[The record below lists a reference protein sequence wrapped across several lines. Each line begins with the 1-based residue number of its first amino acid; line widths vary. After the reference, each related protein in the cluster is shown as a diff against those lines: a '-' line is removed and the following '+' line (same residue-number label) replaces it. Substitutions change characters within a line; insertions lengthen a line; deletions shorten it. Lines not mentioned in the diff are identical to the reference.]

1 MGRPWTFF
9 QRVGAGF
16 IAALLVA
23 LVLTCTLAVELV
35 SARSSRRANLLAMS
49 MDRLEVEHLRGAFTD
64 KVSSER
70 SVVLSDDAFFAE
82 DRVRA
87 RECFIVTHE
96 RLVPRLVTPP
106 AATLLESV
114 LRAEQEH
121 EQAVREWVAIHATR
135 ALHSRREA
143 LFEER
148 ARDTRLRTYATLHQL
163 TARMESRVG
172 ASLQSVVETEEQVLL
187 LSLVAMSLVLA
198 LVATSGGL
206 LLSRL
211 SSPRSG
217 VEPTRINP
225 LIASPHTG
233 NARGRV
239 APRATDDPGAPSVS
253 GPMMKPG
260 ASEKELDRAED
271 DARPR
276 TQERKARTFFFAEA
290 LIDSLL
296 DEDASSRREAA
307 SSAPHTGNTPRGC
320 TEAGHP
326 SALTVDEATLRGD
339 AREMMARIGV
349 RAHDLGLPFDTLQW
363 LLRGLER
370 VDPSSEPDRVRDGVG
385 RALEQSRRLGQ
396 LLLDLWDVSSQL
408 TGRQVAEPVDLSHL
422 AHEVMERFTEPAAW
436 AGSPL
441 LLDAEPG
448 LVGRWDR
455 LGLEQVLT
463 HLIAHALELGAGHP
477 VRLRVERVGRTRA
490 RIVVEGMPL
499 PDGGAGLGR
508 HLVQQWVDSHGGT
521 LRMEGTSGDK
531 ATCTVE
537 LPLLEQPLESA
548 PA

>member
-1 MGRPWTFF
+1 MRRPWTFF

-35 SARSSRRANLLAMS
+35 SARSSLRANLLELS
-49 MDRLEVEHLRGAFTD
+49 MDRLEAERLRRAFSD

-82 DRVRA
+82 DRVRS
-87 RECFIVTHE
+87 RERFIVTHE

-106 AATLLESV
+106 AASLLESV

-135 ALHSRREA
+135 AAHSRREA

-148 ARDTRLRTYATLHQL
+148 ARSTRLRTYATLHQL
-163 TARMESRVG
+163 TTRMESRLG
-172 ASLQSVVETEEQVLL
+172 TSLQSVVETDTQALR

-206 LLSRL
+206 LLARL
-211 SSPRSG
+211 SPPR
-217 VEPTRINP
+217 VEVRPSRIKPLAGSDRETRS
-225 LIASPHTG
+225 AS
-233 NARGRV
+233 
-239 APRATDDPGAPSVS
+239 
-253 GPMMKPG
+253 G
-260 ASEKELDRAED
+260 ASEKEQARAEEG
-271 DARPR
+271 ARPR
-276 TQERKARTFFFAEA
+276 SRAGTFFFAEA

-296 DEDASSRREAA
+296 DEDGPSRGEAA
-307 SSAPHTGNTPRGC
+307 SPGEVPPRGA
-320 TEAGHP
+320 TEAGHRP
-326 SALTVDEATLRGD
+326 VSMVDESTLLGD

-349 RAHDLGLPFDTLQW
+349 RAHELGIPFDTLQW

-370 VDPSSEPDRVRDGVG
+370 VDPSSEPDRVRAGVG

-408 TGRQVAEPVDLSHL
+408 TGRQVVEPVDLSHL
-422 AHEVMERFTEPAAW
+422 AHEVMERFTGSAAH

-441 LLDAEPG
+441 LFDAEPG

-463 HLIAHALELGAGHP
+463 HLISHALELGAGRP
-477 VRLRVERVGRTRA
+477 VRLRVERVGRARA
-490 RIVVEGMPL
+490 RIVVEGLPL
-499 PDGGAGLGR
+499 LDGGAGLGR

-521 LRMEGTSGDK
+521 LRMEGTAGDG

>member
-35 SARSSRRANLLAMS
+35 SARSSRRANLLELS
-49 MDRLEVEHLRGAFTD
+49 MDRLEVERLRRAFTD

-87 RECFIVTHE
+87 RERFIVTHE
-96 RLVPRLVTPP
+96 RLVSRLVTPP
-106 AATLLESV
+106 AATLLSSA

-163 TARMESRVG
+163 TTRMESRLG
-172 ASLQSVVETEEQVLL
+172 TSLQSVVETEEQVLL
-187 LSLVAMSLVLA
+187 LSLVTMGLVLT

-211 SSPRSG
+211 PPPRVEASPPRIEPRVESVQGASG
-217 VEPTRINP
+217 VSE
-225 LIASPHTG
+225 
-233 NARGRV
+233 RGDE
-239 APRATDDPGAPSVS
+239 T
-253 GPMMKPG
+253 
-260 ASEKELDRAED
+260 
-271 DARPR
+271 ARPR
-276 TQERKARTFFFAEA
+276 TRAGTFFFAEA

-296 DEDASSRREAA
+296 DEDSPSRGDATRPGDV
-307 SSAPHTGNTPRGC
+307 SKTTPRES
-320 TEAGHP
+320 TEVDP
-326 SALTVDEATLRGD
+326 RSALKVDEAD
-339 AREMMARIGV
+339 AHEMMARIGV
-349 RAHDLGLPFDTLQW
+349 RAHDLGIPFDTLQW

-422 AHEVMERFTEPAAW
+422 AHEVMERFTESAAQ

-441 LLDAEPG
+441 LFDAEPG

-521 LRMEGTSGDK
+521 LRMEGTSGDG

>member
-35 SARSSRRANLLAMS
+35 SARSNRRANLLAMS
-49 MDRLEVEHLRGAFTD
+49 MDRLEVERLRRAFTD

-82 DRVRA
+82 DRVRS
-87 RECFIVTHE
+87 RERFIVTHE
-96 RLVPRLVTPP
+96 RLVSRGVTPP
-106 AATLLESV
+106 AAALLASV

-135 ALHSRREA
+135 AAHSRREA

-148 ARDTRLRTYATLHQL
+148 ARDTRLATYATLQQL
-163 TARMESRVG
+163 STRMESQVG
-172 ASLQSVVETEEQVLL
+172 TSLQSVVETDEQVLL
-187 LSLVAMSLVLA
+187 LSLVTMSLVLVLA
-198 LVATSGGL
+198 ATSGGL

-211 SSPRSG
+211 PPPR
-217 VEPTRINP
+217 VE
-225 LIASPHTG
+225 ASPP
-233 NARGRV
+233 RIK
-239 APRATDDPGAPSVS
+239 PRAESVQAAN
-253 GPMMKPG
+253 G
-260 ASEKELDRAED
+260 ASERVDEA
-271 DARPR
+271 ARPR
-276 TQERKARTFFFAEA
+276 TRAGTFFFAEA

-296 DEDASSRREAA
+296 DEDSPSRGEAA
-307 SSAPHTGNTPRGC
+307 RPGDGSKTPPRGSP
-320 TEAGHP
+320 EVDPRA
-326 SALTVDEATLRGD
+326 ALTVEEATLRSD
-339 AREMMARIGV
+339 AHEMMARIGV
-349 RAHDLGLPFDTLQW
+349 RAHDLGIPFDTLQW

-396 LLLDLWDVSSQL
+396 LLLNLWDVSSQL

-422 AHEVMERFTEPAAW
+422 AREVMERFTESATR

-448 LVGRWDR
+448 LVGRWER

-463 HLIAHALELGAGHP
+463 HLISHALELGAGHP

-508 HLVQQWVDSHGGT
+508 HLVQQWVDAHGGT
-521 LRMEGTSGDK
+521 LRMEGTPGDG

-537 LPLLEQPLESA
+537 LPLLEQPLEST

>member
-1 MGRPWTFF
+1 M
-9 QRVGAGF
+9 GAGF
-16 IAALLVA
+16 IVALLVA

-35 SARSSRRANLLAMS
+35 SARSSRRANLLELT
-49 MDRLEVEHLRGAFTD
+49 MDRLEVEGLRRAFSD

-82 DRVRA
+82 DRVRS
-87 RECFIVTHE
+87 RERFIVTHE

-106 AATLLESV
+106 AAALLESV

-135 ALHSRREA
+135 VSHSRREA

-163 TARMESRVG
+163 TTRMESRLG
-172 ASLQSVVETEEQVLL
+172 TSLQSVVETDAQALL
-187 LSLVAMSLVLA
+187 LSLVTMGLLLA

-211 SSPRSG
+211 SRPR
-217 VEPTRINP
+217 VE
-225 LIASPHTG
+225 ASPSRIKPLVEH
-233 NARGRV
+233 AQE
-239 APRATDDPGAPSVS
+239 ASRASSVS
-253 GPMMKPG
+253 
-260 ASEKELDRAED
+260 ETELDEA
-271 DARPR
+271 ARPR
-276 TQERKARTFFFAEA
+276 TQERRAGTFFFAEA

-296 DEDASSRREAA
+296 DENSPSRVATPEPRDVSE
-307 SSAPHTGNTPRGC
+307 NTPHRSM
-320 TEAGHP
+320 EARHR
-326 SALTVDEATLRGD
+326 SARTVDGVTPLGD
-339 AREMMARIGV
+339 TREMMARIGV
-349 RAHDLGLPFDTLQW
+349 RAHELGIPLDTLQW
-363 LLRGLER
+363 LLCGLER
-370 VDPSSEPDRVRDGVG
+370 VDPSSEPDRVRAGVG

-396 LLLDLWDVSSQL
+396 LLLDLWDVSNQL
-408 TGRQVAEPVDLSHL
+408 TGRQLAEPVDLSHL
-422 AHEVMERFTEPAAW
+422 AHEVMERFTESAAQ

-441 LLDAEPG
+441 HLDAEPG

-463 HLIAHALELGAGHP
+463 HLLAHALELGAGHL

-490 RIVVEGMPL
+490 RLVVEGML
-499 PDGGAGLGR
+499 LLDGGTGLGR

-521 LRMEGTSGDK
+521 LRMEGTSGD
-531 ATCTVE
+531 AVTCTVE